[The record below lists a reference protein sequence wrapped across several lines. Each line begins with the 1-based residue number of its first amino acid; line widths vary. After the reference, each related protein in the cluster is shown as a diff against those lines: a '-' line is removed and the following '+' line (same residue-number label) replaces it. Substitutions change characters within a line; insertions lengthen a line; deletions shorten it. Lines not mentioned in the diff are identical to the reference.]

1 MPWWSTLIC
10 LLLVAQLWASSL
22 RNLDDVIG
30 LLEKILATTLALVV
44 LVVGHNI
51 MLELVGLL
59 VALGLPL
66 NPMYEPDEDDDA
78 GGL

>member
-10 LLLVAQLWASSL
+10 LLLAAQLWASSL

-51 MLELVGLL
+51 MLELAGLL
-59 VALGLPL
+59 VALGLP
-66 NPMYEPDEDDDA
+66 MA
-78 GGL
+78 RRRT